1 MSYMPDMTA
10 TSLVVA
16 VAPRSGKVIKN
27 GVGIFE
33 RGENLL
39 QKWYTLLCIQAKS
52 IVRNR
57 VTKFTQTKS

>member
-1 MSYMPDMTA
+1 MPDMTA
-10 TSLVVA
+10 TSLVAA

-39 QKWYTLLCIQAKS
+39 QKWYTLLCI
-52 IVRNR
+52 
-57 VTKFTQTKS
+57 